1 MKKYF
6 ITSDPHSYYSILME
20 SLNKERFDINNQE
33 HIIVVCGD
41 L

>member
-6 ITSDPHSYYSILME
+6 ITSDPHSYYTVLMKA
-20 SLNKERFDINNQE
+20 LKKKGFDINNEE
-33 HIIVVCGD
+33 HVIVICGD

>member
-6 ITSDPHSYYSILME
+6 ITSDPHSYYSILIE
-20 SLNKERFDINNQE
+20 SLKKEGFDINNQE
-33 HIIVVCGD
+33 HIIVICGD